1 MTLACFSAA
10 GTTPVVREEL
20 IVLVRKGI
28 MSGEM
33 VWSREEGIGSRGH
46 VVARLDEISF
56 RVSASVRT
64 EKEDKVKGS
73 VSGSSS
79 VGGGVCGKELRM
91 SSTFPSKKDANS
103 SAEREDG
110 GGGAGGVRREERVE
124 NSLRWSEEASSIF
137 LWKKED
143 LAAVADLENVVRRSW

>member
-10 GTTPVVREEL
+10 GTTPVLREEL

-28 MSGEM
+28 MSGDM
-33 VWSREEGIGSRGH
+33 VWRREEGIGSRGH
-46 VVARLDEISF
+46 VVARPDEISF

-73 VSGSSS
+73 VSGSSP

-110 GGGAGGVRREERVE
+110 GGGAGGLRREERVE

-137 LWKKED
+137 L
-143 LAAVADLENVVRRSW
+143 